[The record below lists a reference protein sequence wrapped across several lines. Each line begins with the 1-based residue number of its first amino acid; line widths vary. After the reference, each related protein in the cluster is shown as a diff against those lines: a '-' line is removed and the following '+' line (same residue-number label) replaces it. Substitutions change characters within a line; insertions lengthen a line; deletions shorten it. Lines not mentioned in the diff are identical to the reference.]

1 MLRNITSLLFCY
13 LTTEQ
18 REKLYIEEYK
28 SFQCFTF
35 STDYDFI
42 ATYIYIYILFV
53 SKRDT
58 KTARKDFLIRNEGSD
73 FSNRNSRTIFLS
85 YFVSLLSLNSNLN
98 IRFQI
103 NPAINSIELLL
114 DLSINEL
121 EINSTA
127 NYVIL
132 YLLFISYRSLEKVW
146 KYFRRNVANYL
157 EEK

>member
-18 REKLYIEEYK
+18 RKKLYKGIV
-28 SFQCFTF
+28 FHFF
-35 STDYDFI
+35 DYDFI

-53 SKRDT
+53 PKRDT

-73 FSNRNSRTIFLS
+73 FSNRNSRTVFLS
-85 YFVSLLSLNSNLN
+85 LFRILSLNSNLN
-98 IRFQI
+98 IRLQI

-121 EINSTA
+121 DKFYCKLRNFILVIYVVSLVGKALKIFWSQCCKLSGRKIN
-127 NYVIL
+127 
-132 YLLFISYRSLEKVW
+132 
-146 KYFRRNVANYL
+146 
-157 EEK
+157 